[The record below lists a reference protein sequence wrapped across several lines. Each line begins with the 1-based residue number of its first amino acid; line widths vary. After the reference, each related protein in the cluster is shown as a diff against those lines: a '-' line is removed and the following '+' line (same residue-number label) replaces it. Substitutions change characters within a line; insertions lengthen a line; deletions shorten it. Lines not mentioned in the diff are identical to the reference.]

1 VNGGAVDANF
11 IGEVIRQQV
20 DGLFI
25 PEFTYG
31 DLRID
36 AAVIDVRHRNVRGF
50 EVKVSK
56 EDFIRDKK
64 WQLYSAFC
72 SSLSI
77 VCPEGL
83 IQVEEVSKPFGLVW
97 VFADGRLEYQRMP
110 RNLQSRESLAWTLTY
125 LSVLEK
131 EIARLVPENNGLR
144 LAMQVRETVK
154 A

>member
-1 VNGGAVDANF
+1 MNAAF
-11 IGEVIRQQV
+11 ITEILRGEI

-31 DLRID
+31 DTRID
-36 AAVIDVRHRNVRGF
+36 AVVIDVRRRNVRGF
-50 EVKVSK
+50 EVKVAK
-56 EDFIRDKK
+56 EDYLRDKK
-64 WQLYSAFC
+64 WQMYSAFC

-83 IQVEEVSKPFGLVW
+83 LQVEEVSKPFGLAW
-97 VFADGRLEYQRMP
+97 VYEDGRLEWQRMP

-131 EIARLVPENNGLR
+131 EIARLVPENNGLKLSLR
-144 LAMQVRETVK
+144 GQR
-154 A
+154 

>member
-1 VNGGAVDANF
+1 MNSGFVMEA
-11 IGEVIRQQV
+11 IRQNV
-20 DGLFI
+20 TGLFI

-36 AAVIDVRHRNVRGF
+36 AVVIDVSRRNVRGF
-50 EVKVSK
+50 EIKVNK
-56 EDFIRDKK
+56 EDYLRDKK
-64 WQLYSAFC
+64 WQLYSSFC

-83 IQVEEVSKPFGLVW
+83 IQVDEVSKPFGLVW
-97 VFADGRLEYQRMP
+97 VFADGMLEYQRMP
-110 RNLQSRESLAWTLTY
+110 RNLQSREALAWTLTY

-144 LAMQVRETVK
+144 LSMRARETVK
-154 A
+154 Y